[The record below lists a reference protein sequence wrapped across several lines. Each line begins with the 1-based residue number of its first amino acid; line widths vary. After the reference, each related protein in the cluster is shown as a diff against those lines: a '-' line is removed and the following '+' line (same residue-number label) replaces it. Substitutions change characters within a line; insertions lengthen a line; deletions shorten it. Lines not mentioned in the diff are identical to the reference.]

1 MFNRQKKS
9 RPLQPPESYLS
20 RTYVVSEGVFDFGP
34 LLVGKDPEK
43 RSTMDQAAREI
54 SAFDFQITN
63 NGKFKVHANFTLK
76 STLPNE
82 DGTQPE
88 KSPFILEPENM
99 ELDIDQSMPL
109 TVYAFP
115 DKAQEYKDEI
125 ICLIKDNPN
134 PILF

>member
-1 MFNRQKKS
+1 VFNRQKKS

-88 KSPFILEPENM
+88 KSPFIRRARKHGAGHRPKHAVDSLRLP
-99 ELDIDQSMPL
+99 
-109 TVYAFP
+109 
-115 DKAQEYKDEI
+115 
-125 ICLIKDNPN
+125 
-134 PILF
+134 